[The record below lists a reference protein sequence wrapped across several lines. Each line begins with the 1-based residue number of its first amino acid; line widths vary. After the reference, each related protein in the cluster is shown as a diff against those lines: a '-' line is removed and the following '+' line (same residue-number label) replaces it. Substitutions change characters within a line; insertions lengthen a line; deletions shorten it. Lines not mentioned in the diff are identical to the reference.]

1 LRSLYQSFLSRRFAV
16 LRSIVSKKVTE
27 LLGEALRGARM
38 SMYSIRRFFVRERE
52 IEREN
57 YICSSHL
64 GLIRWRT
71 GTPQEIE
78 TIRDEPSDRK
88 HVFLP
93 QELDHC
99 ESPRSKEMT
108 VTTADM

>member
-1 LRSLYQSFLSRRFAV
+1 MQ
-16 LRSIVSKKVTE
+16 
-27 LLGEALRGARM
+27 M
-38 SMYSIRRFFVRERE
+38 RERE
-52 IEREN
+52 EREN

-99 ESPRSKEMT
+99 ESPRSKEMI
-108 VTTADM
+108 VTTADMFQGRASEHQVSFIPNLP